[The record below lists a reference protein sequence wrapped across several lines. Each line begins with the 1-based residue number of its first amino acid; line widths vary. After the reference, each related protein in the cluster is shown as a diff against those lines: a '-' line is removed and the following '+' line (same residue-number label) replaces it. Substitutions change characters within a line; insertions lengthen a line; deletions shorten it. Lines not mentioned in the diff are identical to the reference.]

1 MGIKKEGM
9 GRPFCFL
16 FFWTVLA
23 FNFKTSKKKKG
34 KNIYTLPSIP
44 PLSLLPLIFY
54 TFIGLEGGRTSY
66 KILRGVVVK
75 FFFFFDNLRTEG
87 DLNFKRPH

>member
-1 MGIKKEGM
+1 MLYLDGDKKKRGWEDLFV
-9 GRPFCFL
+9 FCFFEL
-16 FFWTVLA
+16 YLLLILKQA
-23 FNFKTSKKKKG
+23 KKKG

-66 KILRGVVVK
+66 KILRGVVV
-75 FFFFFDNLRTEG
+75 
-87 DLNFKRPH
+87 